1 MYLLTQK
8 IRPNWK
14 WQEKIDPYNLSKNK
28 NLSEIQE
35 LGIYNKAVIIFGAK
49 SMFTQGLE
57 KELNKLSE
65 LNLEDYSKTSLESF

>member
-1 MYLLTQK
+1 MYLLDSK

-14 WQEKIDPYNLSKNK
+14 WQEKLTLNLSKNK

-49 SMFTQGLE
+49 SMFTR
-57 KELNKLSE
+57 
-65 LNLEDYSKTSLESF
+65 T